1 MLKAKTIVILLAAV
15 TVVTASLVPLRPA
28 NAQVVVVVNGL
39 PITELDIEQRS
50 KLMAS
55 MERKPV
61 PRQEVINALIDD
73 RIKIAKAKFYG
84 FEMPES
90 DVDTAFENMAK
101 RQGASVAQFGQVLD
115 RAGISVSGFKSRLKA
130 ELTWQQ
136 LIRGKFSSSLQ
147 VGETDVALALR
158 SRGEDTKDDVGFVYT
173 LYPVM
178 VIVPSGSSETV
189 IDAKRREADNLRSRF
204 VSCDE
209 GLKLARAVRDV
220 AVREPITRSSV
231 GLVAAVAHVAR
242 QHGDRPLT
250 TPDVTPQGLQM
261 FALCDKKQSNT
272 DSPAKK
278 EMREQIFSKRF
289 EAESK
294 KYLEELRK
302 QAMIEYK

>member
-1 MLKAKTIVILLAAV
+1 MLKARTIAILLAAV
-15 TVVTASLVPLRPA
+15 TLVAASLALSRPA
-28 NAQVVVVVNGL
+28 SAQVVVVVNGL
-39 PITELDIEQRS
+39 PITELDIAHRS

-61 PRQEVINALIDD
+61 PRPEVINALIDD
-73 RIKIAKAKFYG
+73 RLKISKAKFYG
-84 FEMPES
+84 FEVSES
-90 DVDTAFENMAK
+90 EVDTAFENMAK

-115 RAGISVSGFKSRLKA
+115 RAGITVGGFKSRLKA

-158 SRGEDTKDDVGFVYT
+158 SRGDDAKDDVGFVYT

-178 VIVPSGSSETV
+178 VIVPSGSSESFV
-189 IDAKRREADNLRSRF
+189 EAKRREAENLRARF
-204 VSCDE
+204 LACDE

-220 AVREPITRSSV
+220 AVREPITRSSADLTPQLRTLL
-231 GLVAAVAHVAR
+231 GSLEIGR
-242 QHGDRPLT
+242 LT

-261 FALCDKKQSNT
+261 FALCEKKQSNT
-272 DSPAKK
+272 DSPVKK
-278 EMREQIFSKRF
+278 ETRDQIFSKRF